1 MFDTGSFLFWVRD
14 RKCMD
19 KHQNFC
25 SGLASYDKNKSTSYR
40 GPGKAIKQIEY
51 ADGAKV
57 NGNKAIEMISVG
69 GLSVKNQDFTQAVS
83 FNHHM
88 SEQDGI
94 MGLGISSPDQIM
106 FFRNLFNQKHIKSPI
121 YSYHLD
127 ANDLNGGL
135 TFGAIDT
142 ARYDGSLL
150 WVPVA
155 YRAEYVGQ
163 HWGLSVYNLKVSNS
177 EIKVSRDVEILLD
190 TGTSLGVFP
199 SALAERINFLLGMT
213 PVPGKKDHWSINCS
227 LATNMPLINITLSTG
242 ILALSSKE
250 YIYKSGNVCRS
261 AITGGS
267 QDENTIIFGNALM
280 RRFYMVYDF
289 KAFKIGFA
297 VANRATNISSNFVE
311 TDSSNP
317 PAGSWKHSGF
327 REVYPSGSNRT
338 KSLVTNNVCTK
349 RGSLGILQIVIFL
362 LILL

>member
-1 MFDTGSFLFWVRD
+1 MIPILGYICSFVAAKYVDVELTRNEHIFKRQASIEDAQTGSLFSFQGIVEVGTPPQKMRVMFDTGSFLFWVRD

-190 TGTSLGVFP
+190 TGTSLG
-199 SALAERINFLLGMT
+199 ALIA
-213 PVPGKKDHWSINCS
+213 HWLQTC
-227 LATNMPLINITLSTG
+227 
-242 ILALSSKE
+242 LSS
-250 YIYKSGNVCRS
+250 
-261 AITGGS
+261 
-267 QDENTIIFGNALM
+267 
-280 RRFYMVYDF
+280 
-289 KAFKIGFA
+289 
-297 VANRATNISSNFVE
+297 
-311 TDSSNP
+311 
-317 PAGSWKHSGF
+317 
-327 REVYPSGSNRT
+327 
-338 KSLVTNNVCTK
+338 
-349 RGSLGILQIVIFL
+349 
-362 LILL
+362 ILLSRRGFWRFLQKSTFTKVEMYVDLPLREEVKMKIPLSSVTL